1 MLIDHARFTLLLNV
15 AVGIAV
21 DPEPLGELN
30 DGNLL
35 VLSSGFD
42 VYLDLCIV
50 DHGEFSQRL
59 FAKIDRTDEINCPI
73 FMSTA
78 YNL

>member
-1 MLIDHARFTLLLNV
+1 MENDYNIRVERSDKANKLLQN
-15 AVGIAV
+15 I
-21 DPEPLGELN
+21 
-30 DGNLL
+30 
-35 VLSSGFD
+35 FD

-50 DHGEFSQRL
+50 DHGELSQRL